1 MHNSIPSGSSSP
13 NDCVADLVD
22 EKGSH
27 NDIYKYATMADIVVC
42 CLNMN
47 RETVNLPSYVNL
59 FLPSIF
65 MLPQIGV
72 NQRVMF
78 VCRLVS

>member
-1 MHNSIPSGSSSP
+1 MHNSIHLGSLGA
-13 NDCVADLVD
+13 NDSVADLVD

-27 NDIYKYATMADIVVC
+27 NDIYKYASMADIVVC

-47 RETVNLPSYVNL
+47 RETVKLPSYINL

-65 MLPQIGV
+65 MLQQIGV
-72 NQRVMF
+72 NQRVIF